1 MLPDEPLS
9 VFGDLTRLSQVLANL
24 LNNAAKYT
32 DAHGRIQVRVERDGG
47 QVVIRVQDNGIGIS
61 REMLSKV
68 FDLFAQADRTLERS
82 FGGLGI
88 GLALVRSLVEMHGG
102 SVSAHSG
109 GVGQG
114 TEMVVRLPIG
124 IDARALPSRPQET
137 EEAAAP
143 TTLSRRILIVDDN
156 KDAADSM
163 ALLVETAGHRVR
175 TAYDGQE
182 ALDLASAFAPDV
194 LLLDLGVPGLNGFEI
209 ARRIRR
215 QPWGKT
221 VSLIALTGWGQEQD
235 RRRTAEAG
243 FDAHLIKP
251 VGTADLLSALKA
263 CGRPAQ
269 THGDAP

>member
-1 MLPDEPLS
+1 
-9 VFGDLTRLSQVLANL
+9 
-24 LNNAAKYT
+24 
-32 DAHGRIQVRVERDGG
+32 
-47 QVVIRVQDNGIGIS
+47 
-61 REMLSKV
+61 
-68 FDLFAQADRTLERS
+68 
-82 FGGLGI
+82 
-88 GLALVRSLVEMHGG
+88 
-102 SVSAHSG
+102 
-109 GVGQG
+109 
-114 TEMVVRLPIG
+114 MVVRLPIG

-251 VGTADLLSALKA
+251 VGTADLLSALKT